1 MQSIWLSRNFLFWG
15 NKVFDTKIVCIGAT
29 VSVGAVFSCD
39 ELYILLPLI
48 ALLSTLPPI
57 NPPLNGGLAIMPDFY
72 AITRGVQTTVQYYQF
87 GLNRI
92 FLSLH
97 KGPLLTGGVPL
108 HRTWDGWIKVSG
120 CVAYFLWQMWHAEP
134 LHRLRFQLIYILR
147 PPIPEVNDDV
157 AAVCKFND
165 AGNVKLESF

>member
-39 ELYILLPLI
+39 EFYILLPLI

-147 PPIPEVNDDV
+147 PQ
-157 AAVCKFND
+157 
-165 AGNVKLESF
+165 SQRSMMM